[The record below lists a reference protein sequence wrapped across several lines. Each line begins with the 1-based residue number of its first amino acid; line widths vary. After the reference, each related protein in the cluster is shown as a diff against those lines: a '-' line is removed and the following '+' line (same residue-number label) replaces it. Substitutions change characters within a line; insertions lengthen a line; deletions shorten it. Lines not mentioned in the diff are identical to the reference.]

1 MSLKF
6 LSRDEATQLINNSSY
21 FDTFNINEII
31 IRTNG
36 KAGAWRVDEG
46 GPTDHSRPP
55 QTAARWHG
63 R

>member
-36 KAGAWRVDEG
+36 K
-46 GPTDHSRPP
+46 
-55 QTAARWHG
+55 G
-63 R
+63 RLYYLENIIEFNNSEKFVLLQ